1 MDWSSTAGVVLGV
14 LAFLVLATLLGIAIY
29 LLVKLLRLFS
39 VVRSEAMPVAG
50 KLSFWAAL
58 AYTVFPVDV
67 LLDPVY
73 LDDIGVLSAALAY
86 VTHLASKYGINRDGT
101 TTDGRDGAVADE
113 LDPVAAPRPVLP
125 PSARPT

>member
-14 LAFLVLATLLGIAIY
+14 VAFLVLATLLGIAIY

-101 TTDGRDGAVADE
+101 TTDDHDGPVADE

>member
-73 LDDIGVLSAALAY
+73 LDDIGVLSGALAF
-86 VTHLASKYGINRDGT
+86 VTHLATKHGINRDGST
-101 TTDGRDGAVADE
+101 AADHDGPVADE
-113 LDPVAAPRPVLP
+113 LDPVAAPRRVLP

>member
-14 LAFLVLATLLGIAIY
+14 LAFLVLATLLGVAIY

-73 LDDIGVLSAALAY
+73 LDDIGVLGAALAF
-86 VTHLASKYGINRDGT
+86 VNHLASKHGINRDGT
-101 TTDGRDGAVADE
+101 VEDDHEHPVVDE
-113 LDPVAAPRPVLP
+113 LDPVPAPRR
-125 PSARPT
+125 ARP